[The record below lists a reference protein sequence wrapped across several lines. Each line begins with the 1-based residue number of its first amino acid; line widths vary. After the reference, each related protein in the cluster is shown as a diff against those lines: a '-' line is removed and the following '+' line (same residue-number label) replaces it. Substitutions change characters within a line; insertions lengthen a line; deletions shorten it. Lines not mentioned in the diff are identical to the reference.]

1 MCLFRFLDAYAS
13 SEESV
18 VLEKYENSLEKI
30 NRKLGTSFAFATE
43 TELRRIGESI
53 DSQKDFIT
61 TMSLDEFESYITDL
75 YYKDH
80 KSKETQGINQLSKTV
95 FSKNRLPVNKV
106 MKTVN
111 SQQFYFYDKVHWF
124 ELNTKVVT
132 INNVVYYNSFI
143 SAKTGLDLTNSYP
156 QYQSYNTSHTI
167 SADSRKMTVTYY
179 CTKYMSQYIT
189 DGTSYSIPV
198 VFTAGK

>member
-1 MCLFRFLDAYAS
+1 
-13 SEESV
+13 
-18 VLEKYENSLEKI
+18 
-30 NRKLGTSFAFATE
+30 
-43 TELRRIGESI
+43 
-53 DSQKDFIT
+53 
-61 TMSLDEFESYITDL
+61 MSLDEFESYITDL

-179 CTKYMSQYIT
+179 CTKYLSQYIFA
-189 DGTSYSIPV
+189 SNL
-198 VFTAGK
+198 F